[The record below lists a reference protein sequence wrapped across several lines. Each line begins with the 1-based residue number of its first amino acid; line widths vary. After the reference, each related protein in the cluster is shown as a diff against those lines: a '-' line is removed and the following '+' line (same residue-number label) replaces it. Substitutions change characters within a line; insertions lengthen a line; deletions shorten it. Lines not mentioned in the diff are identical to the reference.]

1 MRRVAGIPLGA
12 FWSVMM
18 GSAIPN
24 VQSGPQVAVNWSDGA
39 NAALS
44 VVYTLCNTQ

>member
-24 VQSGPQVAVNWSDGA
+24 VQSGSQVAVNWSDGA

-44 VVYTLCNTQ
+44 VVYILCNTQ